1 MFGEKKEVFGLRKS
15 KVTKSLQG
23 AVLGTAFFI
32 GATAT
37 ASVASADEAVPAT
50 NLTDKQ
56 DANFN
61 NTSKTT
67 EGVKDTS
74 VQVNYEPSAEYKQA
88 LSDAKAAGVEIV
100 PNDQVVEK
108 EAKDTAEADAL
119 KKQLDKDYAAKT
131 EELKAA
137 KEKVEKGGTTSPDY
151 IAYEKAKGEYDKAW
165 ADYNKQ
171 KTAIEADRKR
181 ITAENERID
190 KENQEIN
197 KQNAAKLDEFNKKLK
212 EYVAQSGKNYSYLY
226 ALAIEDAIDDD
237 KDTANIWNVDI
248 QGGTPLKTEN
258 VDASLNSEYYKTL
271 DPAYWVGKEATT
283 YTKANLGKVEAY
295 AVRLKAGQSI
305 TVRYS
310 YKNGQNL
317 RVASDKVFE
326 NTNGIE
332 TPVKYVEYTYKLD
345 QALTSTG
352 EEIVYVTN
360 DANIPF
366 YRGVS
371 DYSQLNENGPKSGDL
386 PLDGVRKY
394 DTTIRALGSD
404 YRPLRLRYLIRQA
417 DGSQKPL
424 IDYLDVMDN
433 NLFVNAQKET
443 LVSRKSV
450 DPKNLTEEHGTKLDG
465 EFVNIKDVKDLDPDF
480 KNKVHWMEQWSGMLD
495 NKGTG
500 IRFRTFSHP
509 VDTIKQSQNR
519 TAPSTTQTVTNY
531 RPGNFEVYASDGTV
545 IPASEYKLEVY
556 PNASSAPTE
565 VKNLIKSGDLNEWG
579 GWKLTFNDANDFY
592 YKYVQNDKNLRVSWT
607 LNPTDGKGEVKT
619 VNQEFDLSKYKN
631 QIAPKEKQITID
643 VTSTGKGTVT
653 WSYKD
658 ADGRTTTAELNE
670 QQYAQKVA
678 EGKADAY
685 LNVTTTDENG
695 HTSTS
700 RKHYT
705 DYFDSIRN
713 PKVKKVTVT
722 QTVHPYWTEPFTFW
736 GAGMMKAT
744 STTTTSGVAVAGQT
758 DVASIG
764 AMRSDFKFT
773 NNAFPPV
780 YNLIPLGTP
789 KQIPDLPK
797 PPSME
802 EPKKPK
808 PVSARVELLP
818 TYVIK
823 LRSGITKKVKNTDGT
838 DLHNKTVAKGSDVL
852 WELKVDNLPAGRK
865 ETKKVVFED
874 VLPDGYELNLADTT
888 ARNPLYDV
896 TYDAKTRKLTFTAKA
911 STLATWNKKDASA
924 EKETSS
930 VYSLAVTPLVS
941 EVSTSDILSSKGSNV
956 LAGELSY
963 SPISTTENNGERAK
977 DWANDVIQEGINTNS
992 VDREKLLKDYPD
1004 WIVTTPALLAT
1015 YAYLRTE
1022 KDVNWSSLK
1031 EHFQAEKYYSSS
1043 VVVGADGK
1051 RYLVLLKDPVF
1062 EATTDKT
1069 ILGGAGYGNLLK
1081 DATVKLV
1088 PYDDYA
1094 ASYGTTGLTVENGKQ
1109 KTSSTSR
1116 TKPEIANGDNSFLTA
1131 KAELNGVNGEEY
1143 LDALL
1148 EKAAKGEAL
1157 PKVVILNGNTR
1168 FNYENRS
1175 FSPQFGYFYKSGTG
1189 ENKFHV
1195 NNGGIVSSNFNTSQE
1210 TSLRNLL
1217 NSIEQNSNQPKGYY
1231 SIDLPNASNPSGD
1244 ISKQVSPQYKTF
1256 ESLIDS
1262 KVKPLLDK
1270 GVKVIYYR
1278 NVFDKGTTGVNNGI
1292 YFVGKDDGKFTTVEG
1307 KRVRDYT
1314 LRDDFKEYMKSDKP
1328 VVTSY
1333 QSPVFVDFEVPENA
1347 SIENVRLQFT
1357 SKEDFAELKKVY
1369 ANLKEDSVLPI
1380 VEAKESALNGGYIAT
1395 NAQNGLPYVIK
1406 VTGEDGK
1413 VKGYKLQ
1420 IALPSDG
1427 KSANEHLVGKFN
1439 INYQLSGAK
1448 EGSVVKSK
1456 AWQKQPY
1463 YNEKNI
1469 DLSTRTDTYVSA
1481 TSTYAEAEVSS
1492 PIISGRVVN
1501 DNGNYRN
1508 NFVFKVNDG
1517 DPKQGGS
1524 TATSNIVETHT
1535 RDVHP
1540 VKQNLDAD
1548 GNDINNLARTHGST
1562 NYYTLTWDLDQYKD
1576 IVATENTI
1584 RKGFYYFD
1592 DFPEEAVIPQ
1602 SNLITYKLEDGTAV
1616 KGITANVYTSVENA
1630 PEEIKEVIT
1639 KANLKFKGAFQVFK
1653 ADDAKAFFDAYVKT
1667 GKNIKIVTPMKVRDD
1682 FNSTE
1687 MYKNNAFQV
1696 DFGNGY
1702 YTNEVQNY
1710 VVKPPKPRK
1719 SNYNAEGVNIN
1730 GKTMLPGSE
1739 NHYTLLWDLSSYK
1752 RITSTPD
1759 EIANGFYMVDD
1770 YPEDILDI
1778 VPNGVEITDLD
1789 NAPVK
1794 GITATV
1800 YNSLAEAPENVRK
1813 AFEKSTYKPNGRIQ
1827 VFSADNP
1834 EDFYNKYVKTGKSLN
1849 VVTVMRV
1856 KQELAGRKETYK
1868 NTAYQV
1874 GYGSAATTETV
1885 TNQTPPPPKPDKK
1898 VENNEGT
1905 DINGKPVISGST
1917 LVYKLGWD
1925 LTNFKDISAT
1935 TEEVDKGFYFIDD
1948 FPENELSPKD
1958 GWKIVDSKGNVV
1970 EDMVS
1975 KVYDSVSAAPEAVRT
1990 LLSSNKVN
1998 INGKFQ
2004 VFYPNSTIDFY
2015 NKYVLK
2021 GEKLT
2026 IVNPMTVTTTKETKF
2041 ENRAFQGEFGMVRE
2055 TNPVHNETP
2064 KPKPVKEVQNVDGVN
2079 INNSIVPINST
2090 NVYVLT
2096 WDLDQ
2101 YKGIEAN
2108 KEDVAKGFLYVD
2120 DFPEEAL
2127 TEQDDKVQFK
2137 LEDGTEVKGLKAK
2150 TYNSLAEVP
2159 ENLRKL
2165 MVDGA
2170 ITPTGK
2176 FQLYVPENNE
2186 EFYNTYVK
2194 TGKNIKIYSP
2204 MVVKN
2209 VKDKTEFVNKG
2220 FQIDFGSTYKTDEVK
2235 NSVRIP
2241 EPHKRNLNKDSVDI
2255 NKVPM
2260 HVGST
2265 NYYTMDWDLDQYK
2278 GIKADKGLI
2287 AKGFHYVDDYP
2298 EEAVT
2303 INAKDVRVKTLDGK
2317 DVTDFVEIKQY
2328 ASWNEVPETVKEA
2341 FKAKN
2346 YVPKGAVQVIS
2357 AKDAT
2362 KFYNEFVTTG
2372 RSLQIVDPMTVKPEM
2387 AGSNKSYYNT
2397 AYQVDFGTAY
2407 VTETVENPVPNVKPV
2422 KKDLNKDG
2430 VDINNQVTTKGT
2442 VHHYTLTWDLSSYKD
2457 SIVPVDEVAKGFY
2470 FVDDYPENTVEVLDK
2485 EIKLTD
2491 NEGKAVE
2498 GVTVTTYQKLS
2509 DAPKA
2514 VQEAVAKSKTTING
2528 TFQVFSADNPTD
2540 FYKRYVQT
2548 GKTITIVDAMRV
2560 KKEFAKEHSV
2570 YKNQGFQIEFG
2581 NLQATE
2587 IVKNE
2592 VPEVTPVKRNLNKE
2606 KVDING
2612 TPMAIGMDNYY
2623 TMTWKLDQY
2632 KGMTPSKDQIAKG
2645 FMYIDDYPEEA
2656 VSLLADQLKVTT
2668 PDGKEV
2674 KGLTVKVYQSV
2685 DELDKETRDDFAAWG
2700 LNPKGAF
2707 QVISAD
2713 NPEEFY
2719 ETYVKP
2725 GINLTIVDPMRVK
2738 DEMRNRE
2745 NTRYENTAYQWD
2757 MGVIA
2762 KTDTVY
2768 NDVPKVTPKKQNL
2781 NKARVDI
2788 NGKEMLAGS
2797 TNYYLHTWDL
2807 DQYKGLKADKET
2819 IAKGMFFVDD
2829 YPEDVVDIIDSE
2841 VRVFVE
2847 EKTAEGVKETPVSG
2861 IKVTKYASLEEA
2873 PEVVQN
2879 ALKEAGY
2886 KVNGAIQVFTPED
2899 PQAFYDNYVAKGI
2912 SLKILDPMTVKEK
2925 MANIGGRY
2933 ENSAFQIDFGKA
2945 QATEIVYNNIPK
2957 YSNKKEVK
2965 VGDKDVNNS
2974 VIELNQTFTYVL
2986 NGVQVPADRADKL
2999 WDYSFKDDYQE
3010 SHDLYE
3016 GVYNLIAS
3024 VDFELQ
3030 VRNEKGEV
3038 TDTIKVKKGDNLNK
3052 YAIHTFNKDK
3062 GIVTVEMT
3070 KEFYDMLDNSQPFGA
3085 DLVLTMKRI
3094 ASGEVENTFE
3104 NTVNGVVVKSNT
3116 VKTTT
3121 PEPKVPEKPKKPGLP
3136 NTGTKASTALVS
3148 VGLAGMLAAIGLASR
3163 KRRED

>member
-74 VQVNYEPSAEYKQA
+74 AQVNYEPSAEYKQA

-137 KEKVEKGGTTSPDY
+137 KEKVEKGGTSSPNY

-171 KTAIEADRKR
+171 KVAVEADRKR
-181 ITAENERID
+181 ITAENDRIE
-190 KENQEIN
+190 KENQDAE

-212 EYVAQSGKNYSYLY
+212 AYVAQAGENYSYLY
-226 ALAIEDAIDDD
+226 GSAIEDAIDDD

-258 VDASLNSEYYKTL
+258 VDGSLNREYYKTL

-371 DYSQLNENGPKSGDL
+371 DYSQLNDNGPKSADL

-394 DTTIRALGSD
+394 DTTIRALGAD

-424 IDYLDVMDN
+424 IDYSDVMNN

-443 LVSRKSV
+443 LVSRKNLA
-450 DPKNLTEEHGTKLDG
+450 PENLTEEHGTKLDG
-465 EFVNIKDVKDLDPDF
+465 QFVNIKDVKDLDPDF
-480 KNKVHWMEQWSGMLD
+480 KNKIDWVEQWSGMLD

-500 IRFRTFSHP
+500 IRSRTFSHP
-509 VDTIKQSQNR
+509 VDTIKKSQNK
-519 TAPSTTQTVTNY
+519 TTPATTETVTNY

-565 VKNLIKSGDLNEWG
+565 VKNIIKSGDLNEWG

-592 YKYVQNDKNLRVSWT
+592 YKYVQNDKNLRISWT
-607 LNPTDGKGEVKT
+607 LNPTDGKGEVRT

-695 HTSTS
+695 NTSTS

-744 STTTTSGVAVAGQT
+744 STSTTSGVVVAGQT

-764 AMRSDFKFT
+764 AMHSDFKYT
-773 NNAFPPV
+773 NNAVPPT
-780 YNLIPLGTP
+780 YDLLSPKPKKPL
-789 KQIPDLPK
+789 PDLPT
-797 PPSME
+797 PPSMV
-802 EPKKPK
+802 EPKKPE

-818 TYVIK
+818 TYVLK
-823 LRSGITKKVKNTDGT
+823 LHSEITKKVKNTDGT
-838 DLHNKTVAKGSDVL
+838 DLNDKTVAKGSDVL
-852 WELKVDNLPAGRK
+852 WELKTDNLPAGRK

-874 VLPDGYELNLADTT
+874 VLPDGYELNLNDTT

-896 TYDAKTRKLTFTAKA
+896 AYDAKSRKLTFTAKE
-911 STLATWNKKDASA
+911 STLATWNKLLPA
-924 EKETSS
+924 
-930 VYSLAVTPLVS
+930 
-941 EVSTSDILSSKGSNV
+941 
-956 LAGELSY
+956 
-963 SPISTTENNGERAK
+963 
-977 DWANDVIQEGINTNS
+977 AN
-992 VDREKLLKDYPD
+992 
-1004 WIVTTPALLAT
+1004 
-1015 YAYLRTE
+1015 
-1022 KDVNWSSLK
+1022 
-1031 EHFQAEKYYSSS
+1031 
-1043 VVVGADGK
+1043 
-1051 RYLVLLKDPVF
+1051 
-1062 EATTDKT
+1062 
-1069 ILGGAGYGNLLK
+1069 
-1081 DATVKLV
+1081 
-1088 PYDDYA
+1088 
-1094 ASYGTTGLTVENGKQ
+1094 
-1109 KTSSTSR
+1109 
-1116 TKPEIANGDNSFLTA
+1116 
-1131 KAELNGVNGEEY
+1131 
-1143 LDALL
+1143 
-1148 EKAAKGEAL
+1148 
-1157 PKVVILNGNTR
+1157 
-1168 FNYENRS
+1168 
-1175 FSPQFGYFYKSGTG
+1175 
-1189 ENKFHV
+1189 
-1195 NNGGIVSSNFNTSQE
+1195 
-1210 TSLRNLL
+1210 
-1217 NSIEQNSNQPKGYY
+1217 
-1231 SIDLPNASNPSGD
+1231 
-1244 ISKQVSPQYKTF
+1244 
-1256 ESLIDS
+1256 
-1262 KVKPLLDK
+1262 
-1270 GVKVIYYR
+1270 
-1278 NVFDKGTTGVNNGI
+1278 
-1292 YFVGKDDGKFTTVEG
+1292 
-1307 KRVRDYT
+1307 
-1314 LRDDFKEYMKSDKP
+1314 
-1328 VVTSY
+1328 
-1333 QSPVFVDFEVPENA
+1333 
-1347 SIENVRLQFT
+1347 
-1357 SKEDFAELKKVY
+1357 
-1369 ANLKEDSVLPI
+1369 
-1380 VEAKESALNGGYIAT
+1380 
-1395 NAQNGLPYVIK
+1395 
-1406 VTGEDGK
+1406 
-1413 VKGYKLQ
+1413 
-1420 IALPSDG
+1420 
-1427 KSANEHLVGKFN
+1427 
-1439 INYQLSGAK
+1439 
-1448 EGSVVKSK
+1448 
-1456 AWQKQPY
+1456 
-1463 YNEKNI
+1463 
-1469 DLSTRTDTYVSA
+1469 
-1481 TSTYAEAEVSS
+1481 TYAEAEVTS
-1492 PIISGRVVN
+1492 PVISGRVVN
-1501 DNGNYRN
+1501 DNGNYLN
-1508 NFVFKVNDG
+1508 NFVFEVNDG

-1524 TATSNIVETHT
+1524 KTTSKIVKTRT

-1540 VKQNLDAD
+1540 VKRNLDAN

-1639 KANLKFKGAFQVFK
+1639 NANLKFKGAFQVFK

-1752 RITSTPD
+1752 GLTSTPD

-1834 EDFYNKYVKTGKSLN
+1834 EEFYNKYVKTGKSLN

-1935 TEEVDKGFYFIDD
+1935 TEQVDKGFYFIDD

-1990 LLSSNKVN
+1990 LLTSNKVN

-2090 NVYVLT
+2090 NIYVLT

-2165 MVDGA
+2165 MVGGA

-2241 EPHKRNLNKDSVDI
+2241 EPHKRNLDKNSVDI

-2372 RSLQIVDPMTVKPEM
+2372 HSLQIVDPMTVKPEM

-2528 TFQVFSADNPTD
+2528 AFQVFSADNPTD

-2685 DELDKETRDDFAAWG
+2685 DELDKETREDFAAWG

-2873 PEVVQN
+2873 PEVVRN

-2974 VIELNQTFTYVL
+2974 VIELNQTFDYVL

-2999 WDYSFKDDYQE
+2999 WDYSFKDNYQE

-3016 GVYNLIAS
+3016 GVHNLIAS

-3052 YAIHTFNKDK
+3052 YSIHTFDKDK

-3121 PEPKVPEKPKKPGLP
+3121 PEPKPEPKVPEKPKKPGLP

>member
-74 VQVNYEPSAEYKQA
+74 AQVNYEPSAEYKQA

-137 KEKVEKGGTTSPDY
+137 KEKVEKGGTSSPDY

-171 KTAIEADRKR
+171 KAAVEADRKR
-181 ITAENERID
+181 ITAENERIE
-190 KENQEIN
+190 KENQDAE

-212 EYVAQSGKNYSYLY
+212 EYVAKAGANYSYLY
-226 ALAIEDAIDDD
+226 GSAIEDAIDDD

-258 VDASLNSEYYKTL
+258 VDGSLNREYYKTL

-326 NTNGIE
+326 NTNGVE

-371 DYSQLNENGPKSGDL
+371 DYSQLNDNGPKSADL

-394 DTTIRALGSD
+394 DTTIRALGAD

-424 IDYLDVMDN
+424 IDYLDVMNN

-443 LVSRKSV
+443 LVSRKNIA
-450 DPKNLTEEHGTKLDG
+450 PENLTEEHGTRLDG
-465 EFVNIKDVKDLDPDF
+465 QFVNIKDVKDLDPDF
-480 KNKVHWMEQWSGMLD
+480 KNKIDWVEQWSGMLD

-500 IRFRTFSHP
+500 IHSRTFSHP
-509 VDTIKQSQNR
+509 VDTIKKSQNK
-519 TAPSTTQTVTNY
+519 TTPTTTETVTNY

-565 VKNLIKSGDLNEWG
+565 VKNIIKSGDLNEWG

-607 LNPTDGKGEVKT
+607 LNPADGKGEVRT

-695 HTSTS
+695 NTSTS

-744 STTTTSGVAVAGQT
+744 STSTTSGIVVAGQT

-764 AMRSDFKFT
+764 AMHSDFKYT
-773 NNAFPPV
+773 NNAYPPT
-780 YNLIPLGTP
+780 YTPLQPKP
-789 KQIPDLPK
+789 KQPLPDLPT
-797 PPSME
+797 PPSMV
-802 EPKKPK
+802 EPKKPE

-818 TYVIK
+818 TYVLK
-823 LRSGITKKVKNTDGT
+823 LHSDITKKVKNTEGT
-838 DLHNKTVAKGSDVL
+838 DLNDKTVAKGSDVL
-852 WELKVDNLPAGRK
+852 WELKADNLPAGRK

-874 VLPDGYELNLADTT
+874 VLPDGYELNLNDTT

-896 TYDAKTRKLTFTAKA
+896 AYDAKSRKLTFTAKE
-911 STLATWNKKDASA
+911 STLATWNKLLPA
-924 EKETSS
+924 
-930 VYSLAVTPLVS
+930 
-941 EVSTSDILSSKGSNV
+941 
-956 LAGELSY
+956 
-963 SPISTTENNGERAK
+963 
-977 DWANDVIQEGINTNS
+977 AN
-992 VDREKLLKDYPD
+992 
-1004 WIVTTPALLAT
+1004 
-1015 YAYLRTE
+1015 
-1022 KDVNWSSLK
+1022 
-1031 EHFQAEKYYSSS
+1031 
-1043 VVVGADGK
+1043 
-1051 RYLVLLKDPVF
+1051 
-1062 EATTDKT
+1062 
-1069 ILGGAGYGNLLK
+1069 
-1081 DATVKLV
+1081 
-1088 PYDDYA
+1088 
-1094 ASYGTTGLTVENGKQ
+1094 
-1109 KTSSTSR
+1109 
-1116 TKPEIANGDNSFLTA
+1116 
-1131 KAELNGVNGEEY
+1131 
-1143 LDALL
+1143 
-1148 EKAAKGEAL
+1148 
-1157 PKVVILNGNTR
+1157 
-1168 FNYENRS
+1168 
-1175 FSPQFGYFYKSGTG
+1175 
-1189 ENKFHV
+1189 
-1195 NNGGIVSSNFNTSQE
+1195 
-1210 TSLRNLL
+1210 
-1217 NSIEQNSNQPKGYY
+1217 
-1231 SIDLPNASNPSGD
+1231 
-1244 ISKQVSPQYKTF
+1244 
-1256 ESLIDS
+1256 
-1262 KVKPLLDK
+1262 
-1270 GVKVIYYR
+1270 
-1278 NVFDKGTTGVNNGI
+1278 
-1292 YFVGKDDGKFTTVEG
+1292 
-1307 KRVRDYT
+1307 
-1314 LRDDFKEYMKSDKP
+1314 
-1328 VVTSY
+1328 
-1333 QSPVFVDFEVPENA
+1333 
-1347 SIENVRLQFT
+1347 
-1357 SKEDFAELKKVY
+1357 
-1369 ANLKEDSVLPI
+1369 
-1380 VEAKESALNGGYIAT
+1380 
-1395 NAQNGLPYVIK
+1395 
-1406 VTGEDGK
+1406 
-1413 VKGYKLQ
+1413 
-1420 IALPSDG
+1420 
-1427 KSANEHLVGKFN
+1427 
-1439 INYQLSGAK
+1439 
-1448 EGSVVKSK
+1448 
-1456 AWQKQPY
+1456 
-1463 YNEKNI
+1463 
-1469 DLSTRTDTYVSA
+1469 
-1481 TSTYAEAEVSS
+1481 TYAEAEVTS
-1492 PIISGRVVN
+1492 PVISGRVVN
-1501 DNGNYRN
+1501 DNGNYLN
-1508 NFVFKVNDG
+1508 NFVFEVNDG

-1524 TATSNIVETHT
+1524 KTTSKIVKTRT

-1540 VKQNLDAD
+1540 VKRNLDAN

-1639 KANLKFKGAFQVFK
+1639 NANLKFKGAFQVFK

-1752 RITSTPD
+1752 GLTSTPD

-1935 TEEVDKGFYFIDD
+1935 TEQVDKGFYFIDD

-1990 LLSSNKVN
+1990 LLTSNKVN

-2241 EPHKRNLNKDSVDI
+2241 EPHKRNLDKNSVDI

-2685 DELDKETRDDFAAWG
+2685 DELDKETREDFATWG

-2829 YPEDVVDIIDSE
+2829 YPEDVVDIVDSE

-2873 PEVVQN
+2873 PEVVRN

-3121 PEPKVPEKPKKPGLP
+3121 PEPKPEPKVPEKPKKPGLP

>member
-74 VQVNYEPSAEYKQA
+74 AQVNYEPSAEYKQA

-137 KEKVEKGGTTSPDY
+137 KEKVEKGGTSSPDY

-165 ADYNKQ
+165 ANYNKQ
-171 KTAIEADRKR
+171 KAAVEADRKR
-181 ITAENERID
+181 ITAENERIE
-190 KENQEIN
+190 KENQDAE

-212 EYVAQSGKNYSYLY
+212 EYVAKAGANYSYLY
-226 ALAIEDAIDDD
+226 GSAIEDAIDDD

-258 VDASLNSEYYKTL
+258 VDGSLNREYYKTL

-326 NTNGIE
+326 NTNGVE

-371 DYSQLNENGPKSGDL
+371 DYSQLNDNGPKSADL

-394 DTTIRALGSD
+394 DTTIRALGAD

-424 IDYLDVMDN
+424 IDYLDVMNN

-443 LVSRKSV
+443 LVSRKNIA
-450 DPKNLTEEHGTKLDG
+450 PENLTEEHGTRLDG
-465 EFVNIKDVKDLDPDF
+465 QFVNIKDVKDLDPDF
-480 KNKVHWMEQWSGMLD
+480 KNKIDWVEQWSGMLD

-500 IRFRTFSHP
+500 IHSRTFSHP
-509 VDTIKQSQNR
+509 VDTIKKSQNK
-519 TAPSTTQTVTNY
+519 TTPTTTETVTNY

-565 VKNLIKSGDLNEWG
+565 VKNIIKSGDLNEWG

-607 LNPTDGKGEVKT
+607 LNPADGKGEVRT

-695 HTSTS
+695 NTSTS

-744 STTTTSGVAVAGQT
+744 STSRTSGVVVAGQT

-764 AMRSDFKFT
+764 AMHSDFKYT
-773 NNAFPPV
+773 NNAYPPT
-780 YNLIPLGTP
+780 YTPLQPKP
-789 KQIPDLPK
+789 KQPLPDLPT
-797 PPSME
+797 PPSMV
-802 EPKKPK
+802 EPKKPE

-818 TYVIK
+818 TYVLK
-823 LRSGITKKVKNTDGT
+823 LHSDITKKVKNTEGT
-838 DLHNKTVAKGSDVL
+838 DLNDKTVAKGSDVL
-852 WELKVDNLPAGRK
+852 WELKADNLPAGRK

-874 VLPDGYELNLADTT
+874 VLPDGYELNLNDTT

-896 TYDAKTRKLTFTAKA
+896 AYDAKSRKLTFTAKE
-911 STLATWNKKDASA
+911 STLATWNKLLPA
-924 EKETSS
+924 
-930 VYSLAVTPLVS
+930 
-941 EVSTSDILSSKGSNV
+941 
-956 LAGELSY
+956 
-963 SPISTTENNGERAK
+963 
-977 DWANDVIQEGINTNS
+977 AN
-992 VDREKLLKDYPD
+992 
-1004 WIVTTPALLAT
+1004 
-1015 YAYLRTE
+1015 
-1022 KDVNWSSLK
+1022 
-1031 EHFQAEKYYSSS
+1031 
-1043 VVVGADGK
+1043 
-1051 RYLVLLKDPVF
+1051 
-1062 EATTDKT
+1062 
-1069 ILGGAGYGNLLK
+1069 
-1081 DATVKLV
+1081 
-1088 PYDDYA
+1088 
-1094 ASYGTTGLTVENGKQ
+1094 
-1109 KTSSTSR
+1109 
-1116 TKPEIANGDNSFLTA
+1116 
-1131 KAELNGVNGEEY
+1131 
-1143 LDALL
+1143 
-1148 EKAAKGEAL
+1148 
-1157 PKVVILNGNTR
+1157 
-1168 FNYENRS
+1168 
-1175 FSPQFGYFYKSGTG
+1175 
-1189 ENKFHV
+1189 
-1195 NNGGIVSSNFNTSQE
+1195 
-1210 TSLRNLL
+1210 
-1217 NSIEQNSNQPKGYY
+1217 
-1231 SIDLPNASNPSGD
+1231 
-1244 ISKQVSPQYKTF
+1244 
-1256 ESLIDS
+1256 
-1262 KVKPLLDK
+1262 
-1270 GVKVIYYR
+1270 
-1278 NVFDKGTTGVNNGI
+1278 
-1292 YFVGKDDGKFTTVEG
+1292 
-1307 KRVRDYT
+1307 
-1314 LRDDFKEYMKSDKP
+1314 
-1328 VVTSY
+1328 
-1333 QSPVFVDFEVPENA
+1333 
-1347 SIENVRLQFT
+1347 
-1357 SKEDFAELKKVY
+1357 
-1369 ANLKEDSVLPI
+1369 
-1380 VEAKESALNGGYIAT
+1380 
-1395 NAQNGLPYVIK
+1395 
-1406 VTGEDGK
+1406 
-1413 VKGYKLQ
+1413 
-1420 IALPSDG
+1420 
-1427 KSANEHLVGKFN
+1427 
-1439 INYQLSGAK
+1439 
-1448 EGSVVKSK
+1448 
-1456 AWQKQPY
+1456 
-1463 YNEKNI
+1463 
-1469 DLSTRTDTYVSA
+1469 
-1481 TSTYAEAEVSS
+1481 TYAEAEVTS
-1492 PIISGRVVN
+1492 PVISGRVVN
-1501 DNGNYRN
+1501 DNGNYLN
-1508 NFVFKVNDG
+1508 NFVFEVNDG

-1524 TATSNIVETHT
+1524 KTTSKIVKTRT

-1540 VKQNLDAD
+1540 VKRNLDAN

-1639 KANLKFKGAFQVFK
+1639 NANLKFKGAFQVFK

-1752 RITSTPD
+1752 GLTSTPE

-1834 EDFYNKYVKTGKSLN
+1834 EEFYNKYVKTGKSLN

-1935 TEEVDKGFYFIDD
+1935 TEQVDKGFYFIDD

-1990 LLSSNKVN
+1990 LLTSNKVN

-2241 EPHKRNLNKDSVDI
+2241 EPHKRNLDKNSVDI

-2485 EIKLTD
+2485 DIKLTD

-2685 DELDKETRDDFAAWG
+2685 DELDKETREDFAAWG

-2829 YPEDVVDIIDSE
+2829 YPEDVVDIVDSE

-3121 PEPKVPEKPKKPGLP
+3121 PEPKPEPKVPEKPKKPGLP

>member
-74 VQVNYEPSAEYKQA
+74 AQVNYEPSAEYKQA

-137 KEKVEKGGTTSPDY
+137 KEKVEKGGTSSPDY

-171 KTAIEADRKR
+171 KAAVEADRKR
-181 ITAENERID
+181 ITAENERIE
-190 KENQEIN
+190 KENQDAE

-212 EYVAQSGKNYSYLY
+212 EYVAKAGANYSYLY
-226 ALAIEDAIDDD
+226 GSAIEDAIDDD

-258 VDASLNSEYYKTL
+258 VDGSLNREYYKTL

-326 NTNGIE
+326 NTNGVE

-371 DYSQLNENGPKSGDL
+371 DYSQLNDNGPKSADL

-394 DTTIRALGSD
+394 DTTIRALGAD

-424 IDYLDVMDN
+424 IDYLDVMNN

-443 LVSRKSV
+443 LVSRKNIA
-450 DPKNLTEEHGTKLDG
+450 PENLTEEHGTRLDG
-465 EFVNIKDVKDLDPDF
+465 QFVNIKDVKDLDPDF
-480 KNKVHWMEQWSGMLD
+480 KNKIDWVEQWSGMLD

-500 IRFRTFSHP
+500 IHSRTFSHP
-509 VDTIKQSQNR
+509 VDTIKKSQNK
-519 TAPSTTQTVTNY
+519 TTPTTTETVTNY

-565 VKNLIKSGDLNEWG
+565 VKNIIKSGDLNEWG

-607 LNPTDGKGEVKT
+607 LNPADGKGEVRT

-695 HTSTS
+695 NTSTS

-744 STTTTSGVAVAGQT
+744 STSTTSGIVVAGQT

-764 AMRSDFKFT
+764 AMHSDFKYT
-773 NNAFPPV
+773 NNAYPPT
-780 YNLIPLGTP
+780 YTPLQPKP
-789 KQIPDLPK
+789 KQPLPDLPT
-797 PPSME
+797 PPSMV
-802 EPKKPK
+802 EPKKPE

-818 TYVIK
+818 TYVLK
-823 LRSGITKKVKNTDGT
+823 LHSDITKKVKNTEGT
-838 DLHNKTVAKGSDVL
+838 DLNDKTVAKGSDVL
-852 WELKVDNLPAGRK
+852 WELKADNLPAGRK

-874 VLPDGYELNLADTT
+874 VLPDGYELNLNDTT

-896 TYDAKTRKLTFTAKA
+896 AYDAKSRKLTFTAKE
-911 STLATWNKKDASA
+911 STLATWNKLLPA
-924 EKETSS
+924 
-930 VYSLAVTPLVS
+930 
-941 EVSTSDILSSKGSNV
+941 
-956 LAGELSY
+956 
-963 SPISTTENNGERAK
+963 
-977 DWANDVIQEGINTNS
+977 AN
-992 VDREKLLKDYPD
+992 
-1004 WIVTTPALLAT
+1004 
-1015 YAYLRTE
+1015 
-1022 KDVNWSSLK
+1022 
-1031 EHFQAEKYYSSS
+1031 
-1043 VVVGADGK
+1043 
-1051 RYLVLLKDPVF
+1051 
-1062 EATTDKT
+1062 
-1069 ILGGAGYGNLLK
+1069 
-1081 DATVKLV
+1081 
-1088 PYDDYA
+1088 
-1094 ASYGTTGLTVENGKQ
+1094 
-1109 KTSSTSR
+1109 
-1116 TKPEIANGDNSFLTA
+1116 
-1131 KAELNGVNGEEY
+1131 
-1143 LDALL
+1143 
-1148 EKAAKGEAL
+1148 
-1157 PKVVILNGNTR
+1157 
-1168 FNYENRS
+1168 
-1175 FSPQFGYFYKSGTG
+1175 
-1189 ENKFHV
+1189 
-1195 NNGGIVSSNFNTSQE
+1195 
-1210 TSLRNLL
+1210 
-1217 NSIEQNSNQPKGYY
+1217 
-1231 SIDLPNASNPSGD
+1231 
-1244 ISKQVSPQYKTF
+1244 
-1256 ESLIDS
+1256 
-1262 KVKPLLDK
+1262 
-1270 GVKVIYYR
+1270 
-1278 NVFDKGTTGVNNGI
+1278 
-1292 YFVGKDDGKFTTVEG
+1292 
-1307 KRVRDYT
+1307 
-1314 LRDDFKEYMKSDKP
+1314 
-1328 VVTSY
+1328 
-1333 QSPVFVDFEVPENA
+1333 
-1347 SIENVRLQFT
+1347 
-1357 SKEDFAELKKVY
+1357 
-1369 ANLKEDSVLPI
+1369 
-1380 VEAKESALNGGYIAT
+1380 
-1395 NAQNGLPYVIK
+1395 
-1406 VTGEDGK
+1406 
-1413 VKGYKLQ
+1413 
-1420 IALPSDG
+1420 
-1427 KSANEHLVGKFN
+1427 
-1439 INYQLSGAK
+1439 
-1448 EGSVVKSK
+1448 
-1456 AWQKQPY
+1456 
-1463 YNEKNI
+1463 
-1469 DLSTRTDTYVSA
+1469 
-1481 TSTYAEAEVSS
+1481 TYAEAEVTS
-1492 PIISGRVVN
+1492 PVISGRVVN
-1501 DNGNYRN
+1501 DNGNYLN
-1508 NFVFKVNDG
+1508 NFVFEVNDG

-1524 TATSNIVETHT
+1524 KTTSKIVKTRT

-1540 VKQNLDAD
+1540 VKRNLDAN

-1639 KANLKFKGAFQVFK
+1639 NANLKFKGAFQVFK

-1730 GKTMLPGSE
+1730 GKTMLAGSE

-1752 RITSTPD
+1752 GIASTPD

-1778 VPNGVEITDLD
+1778 VPNGVKITDLD

-1834 EDFYNKYVKTGKSLN
+1834 EEFYNKYVKTGKSLN

-1935 TEEVDKGFYFIDD
+1935 TEQVDKGFYFIDD

-1990 LLSSNKVN
+1990 LLTSNKVN

-2241 EPHKRNLNKDSVDI
+2241 EPHKRNLDKNSVDI

-2265 NYYTMDWDLDQYK
+2265 NYYTMTWDLDQYK

-2685 DELDKETRDDFAAWG
+2685 DELDKETREDFAAWG

-2873 PEVVQN
+2873 PEVVRN

-2974 VIELNQTFTYVL
+2974 VIELNQTFDYVL

-2999 WDYSFKDDYQE
+2999 WDYSFKDNYQE

-3016 GVYNLIAS
+3016 GVHNLIAS

-3052 YAIHTFNKDK
+3052 YSIHTFDKDK

-3121 PEPKVPEKPKKPGLP
+3121 PEPKPEPKVPEKPKKPGLP

>member
-74 VQVNYEPSAEYKQA
+74 AQVNYEPSAEYKQA

-137 KEKVEKGGTTSPDY
+137 KEKVEKGGTSSPNY

-171 KTAIEADRKR
+171 KVAVEADRKR
-181 ITAENERID
+181 ITAENDRIE
-190 KENQEIN
+190 KENQDAE
-197 KQNAAKLDEFNKKLK
+197 KQNAAKLDEFNKKFK
-212 EYVAQSGKNYSYLY
+212 AYVAQAGENYSYLY
-226 ALAIEDAIDDD
+226 GSAIEDAIDDD

-258 VDASLNSEYYKTL
+258 VDGSLNREYYKTL

-371 DYSQLNENGPKSGDL
+371 DYSQLNDNGPKSADL

-394 DTTIRALGSD
+394 DTTIRALGAD

-424 IDYLDVMDN
+424 IDYSDVMNN

-443 LVSRKSV
+443 LVSRKNIA
-450 DPKNLTEEHGTKLDG
+450 PENLTEEHGTKLDG
-465 EFVNIKDVKDLDPDF
+465 QFVNIKDVKDLDPDF
-480 KNKVHWMEQWSGMLD
+480 KNKIDWVEQWSGMLD

-500 IRFRTFSHP
+500 IRSRTFSHP
-509 VDTIKQSQNR
+509 VDTIKKSQNK
-519 TAPSTTQTVTNY
+519 TTPATTETVTNY

-565 VKNLIKSGDLNEWG
+565 VKNIIKSGDLNEWG

-592 YKYVQNDKNLRVSWT
+592 YKYVQNDKNLRISWT
-607 LNPTDGKGEVKT
+607 LNPTDGKGEVRT

-695 HTSTS
+695 NTSTS

-744 STTTTSGVAVAGQT
+744 STSTTSGVVVAGQT

-764 AMRSDFKFT
+764 AMHSDFKYT
-773 NNAFPPV
+773 NNAVPPT
-780 YNLIPLGTP
+780 YDPLSP
-789 KQIPDLPK
+789 KPKKPLPDLPT
-797 PPSME
+797 PPSMV
-802 EPKKPK
+802 EPKKPE

-818 TYVIK
+818 TYVLK
-823 LRSGITKKVKNTDGT
+823 LHSEITKKVKNTDGT
-838 DLHNKTVAKGSDVL
+838 DLNDKTVAKGSDVL
-852 WELKVDNLPAGRK
+852 WELKTDNLPAGRK

-874 VLPDGYELNLADTT
+874 VLPDGYELNLNDTT

-896 TYDAKTRKLTFTAKA
+896 AYDAKSRKLTFTAKE
-911 STLATWNKKDASA
+911 STLATWNKLLPA
-924 EKETSS
+924 
-930 VYSLAVTPLVS
+930 
-941 EVSTSDILSSKGSNV
+941 
-956 LAGELSY
+956 
-963 SPISTTENNGERAK
+963 
-977 DWANDVIQEGINTNS
+977 AN
-992 VDREKLLKDYPD
+992 
-1004 WIVTTPALLAT
+1004 
-1015 YAYLRTE
+1015 
-1022 KDVNWSSLK
+1022 
-1031 EHFQAEKYYSSS
+1031 
-1043 VVVGADGK
+1043 
-1051 RYLVLLKDPVF
+1051 
-1062 EATTDKT
+1062 
-1069 ILGGAGYGNLLK
+1069 
-1081 DATVKLV
+1081 
-1088 PYDDYA
+1088 
-1094 ASYGTTGLTVENGKQ
+1094 
-1109 KTSSTSR
+1109 
-1116 TKPEIANGDNSFLTA
+1116 
-1131 KAELNGVNGEEY
+1131 
-1143 LDALL
+1143 
-1148 EKAAKGEAL
+1148 
-1157 PKVVILNGNTR
+1157 
-1168 FNYENRS
+1168 
-1175 FSPQFGYFYKSGTG
+1175 
-1189 ENKFHV
+1189 
-1195 NNGGIVSSNFNTSQE
+1195 
-1210 TSLRNLL
+1210 
-1217 NSIEQNSNQPKGYY
+1217 
-1231 SIDLPNASNPSGD
+1231 
-1244 ISKQVSPQYKTF
+1244 
-1256 ESLIDS
+1256 
-1262 KVKPLLDK
+1262 
-1270 GVKVIYYR
+1270 
-1278 NVFDKGTTGVNNGI
+1278 
-1292 YFVGKDDGKFTTVEG
+1292 
-1307 KRVRDYT
+1307 
-1314 LRDDFKEYMKSDKP
+1314 
-1328 VVTSY
+1328 
-1333 QSPVFVDFEVPENA
+1333 
-1347 SIENVRLQFT
+1347 
-1357 SKEDFAELKKVY
+1357 
-1369 ANLKEDSVLPI
+1369 
-1380 VEAKESALNGGYIAT
+1380 
-1395 NAQNGLPYVIK
+1395 
-1406 VTGEDGK
+1406 
-1413 VKGYKLQ
+1413 
-1420 IALPSDG
+1420 
-1427 KSANEHLVGKFN
+1427 
-1439 INYQLSGAK
+1439 
-1448 EGSVVKSK
+1448 
-1456 AWQKQPY
+1456 
-1463 YNEKNI
+1463 
-1469 DLSTRTDTYVSA
+1469 
-1481 TSTYAEAEVSS
+1481 TYAEAEVTS
-1492 PIISGRVVN
+1492 PVISGRVVN
-1501 DNGNYRN
+1501 DNGNYLN
-1508 NFVFKVNDG
+1508 NFVFEVNDG

-1524 TATSNIVETHT
+1524 KTTSKIVKTRT

-1540 VKQNLDAD
+1540 VKRNLDAN

-1639 KANLKFKGAFQVFK
+1639 NANLKFKGAFQVFK

-1752 RITSTPD
+1752 GLTSTPD

-1834 EDFYNKYVKTGKSLN
+1834 EEFYNKYVKTGKSLN

-1935 TEEVDKGFYFIDD
+1935 TEQVDKGFYFIDD

-1990 LLSSNKVN
+1990 LLTSNKVN

-2165 MVDGA
+2165 MVGGA

-2241 EPHKRNLNKDSVDI
+2241 EPHKRNLDKNSVDI

-2528 TFQVFSADNPTD
+2528 AFQVFSADNPTD

-2685 DELDKETRDDFAAWG
+2685 DELDKETREDFAAWG

-2873 PEVVQN
+2873 PEVVRN

-2974 VIELNQTFTYVL
+2974 VIELNQTFDYVL

-2999 WDYSFKDDYQE
+2999 WDYSFKDNYQE

-3016 GVYNLIAS
+3016 GVHNLIAS

-3052 YAIHTFNKDK
+3052 YSIHTFDKDK

-3094 ASGEVENTFE
+3094 TSGEVENTFE

-3121 PEPKVPEKPKKPGLP
+3121 PEPKPEPKVPEKPKKPGLP

>member
-74 VQVNYEPSAEYKQA
+74 AQVNYEPSAEYKQA
-88 LSDAKAAGVEIV
+88 LSDAKTAGVEIV

-137 KEKVEKGGTTSPDY
+137 KEKVEKGGTSSPDY

-171 KTAIEADRKR
+171 KAAIEADRKR
-181 ITAENERID
+181 ITEANERIK
-190 KENQEIN
+190 KENQDIE
-197 KQNAAKLDEFNKKLK
+197 KENAAKVDEFNKKLK
-212 EYVAQSGKNYSYLY
+212 EYVAKAGANYSYLY
-226 ALAIEDAIDDD
+226 GSAIEDAIDDD

-258 VDASLNSEYYKTL
+258 VDGSLNREYYKTL

-326 NTNGIE
+326 NTNGVE

-371 DYSQLNENGPKSGDL
+371 DYSQLNDNGPKSADL

-394 DTTIRALGSD
+394 DTTIRALGAD

-424 IDYLDVMDN
+424 IDYLDVMNN

-443 LVSRKSV
+443 LVSRKNIA
-450 DPKNLTEEHGTKLDG
+450 PENLTEEHGTKLDG
-465 EFVNIKDVKDLDPDF
+465 QFVNIKDVKDLDPDF
-480 KNKVHWMEQWSGMLD
+480 KNKIDWVEQWSGMLD

-500 IRFRTFSHP
+500 IRSRTFSHP
-509 VDTIKQSQNR
+509 VDTIKKSQNK
-519 TAPSTTQTVTNY
+519 TTPTTTETVTNY

-565 VKNLIKSGDLNEWG
+565 VKNIIKSGDLNEWG

-607 LNPTDGKGEVKT
+607 LNPTDGKGEVRT

-695 HTSTS
+695 NTSTS

-744 STTTTSGVAVAGQT
+744 STSRTSSVVVAGQT

-764 AMRSDFKFT
+764 AMHSDFKYT
-773 NNAFPPV
+773 NNAFPPSYV
-780 YNLIPLGTP
+780 PAPLKSPLTP
-789 KQIPDLPK
+789 PDLPT
-797 PPSME
+797 PPSMV
-802 EPKKPK
+802 EPKKPE

-818 TYVIK
+818 TYVLK
-823 LRSGITKKVKNTDGT
+823 LHSEITKKVKNTDGT
-838 DLHNKTVAKGSDVL
+838 DLNDKTVAKGSDVL
-852 WELKVDNLPAGRK
+852 WELKADNLPAGRK

-874 VLPDGYELNLADTT
+874 VLPDGYELNLSDTT

-896 TYDAKTRKLTFTAKA
+896 TYDAKSRKLTFTAKE
-911 STLATWNKKDASA
+911 STLATWNK
-924 EKETSS
+924 
-930 VYSLAVTPLVS
+930 
-941 EVSTSDILSSKGSNV
+941 
-956 LAGELSY
+956 
-963 SPISTTENNGERAK
+963 
-977 DWANDVIQEGINTNS
+977 
-992 VDREKLLKDYPD
+992 LL
-1004 WIVTTPALLAT
+1004 PAA
-1015 YAYLRTE
+1015 
-1022 KDVNWSSLK
+1022 
-1031 EHFQAEKYYSSS
+1031 
-1043 VVVGADGK
+1043 
-1051 RYLVLLKDPVF
+1051 
-1062 EATTDKT
+1062 
-1069 ILGGAGYGNLLK
+1069 
-1081 DATVKLV
+1081 
-1088 PYDDYA
+1088 
-1094 ASYGTTGLTVENGKQ
+1094 
-1109 KTSSTSR
+1109 
-1116 TKPEIANGDNSFLTA
+1116 
-1131 KAELNGVNGEEY
+1131 
-1143 LDALL
+1143 
-1148 EKAAKGEAL
+1148 
-1157 PKVVILNGNTR
+1157 
-1168 FNYENRS
+1168 
-1175 FSPQFGYFYKSGTG
+1175 
-1189 ENKFHV
+1189 
-1195 NNGGIVSSNFNTSQE
+1195 
-1210 TSLRNLL
+1210 
-1217 NSIEQNSNQPKGYY
+1217 
-1231 SIDLPNASNPSGD
+1231 
-1244 ISKQVSPQYKTF
+1244 
-1256 ESLIDS
+1256 
-1262 KVKPLLDK
+1262 
-1270 GVKVIYYR
+1270 
-1278 NVFDKGTTGVNNGI
+1278 
-1292 YFVGKDDGKFTTVEG
+1292 
-1307 KRVRDYT
+1307 
-1314 LRDDFKEYMKSDKP
+1314 
-1328 VVTSY
+1328 
-1333 QSPVFVDFEVPENA
+1333 
-1347 SIENVRLQFT
+1347 
-1357 SKEDFAELKKVY
+1357 
-1369 ANLKEDSVLPI
+1369 
-1380 VEAKESALNGGYIAT
+1380 
-1395 NAQNGLPYVIK
+1395 
-1406 VTGEDGK
+1406 
-1413 VKGYKLQ
+1413 
-1420 IALPSDG
+1420 
-1427 KSANEHLVGKFN
+1427 
-1439 INYQLSGAK
+1439 
-1448 EGSVVKSK
+1448 
-1456 AWQKQPY
+1456 
-1463 YNEKNI
+1463 
-1469 DLSTRTDTYVSA
+1469 
-1481 TSTYAEAEVSS
+1481 STYAEAEVTS
-1492 PIISGRVVN
+1492 PVISGRVVN
-1501 DNGNYRN
+1501 DNGNYLN
-1508 NFVFKVNDG
+1508 NFVFEVNDG

-1524 TATSNIVETHT
+1524 KTTSKIVKTRT

-1540 VKQNLDAD
+1540 VKRNLDAN

-1639 KANLKFKGAFQVFK
+1639 NANLKFKGAFQVFK

-1752 RITSTPD
+1752 GLTSTPD

-1778 VPNGVEITDLD
+1778 VPNGVKITDLD

-1800 YNSLAEAPENVRK
+1800 FNSLAEAPENVRK

-1856 KQELAGRKETYK
+1856 KQELAGRKETYN

-1905 DINGKPVISGST
+1905 DINGKPVILGST

-1935 TEEVDKGFYFIDD
+1935 TEQVDKGFYFIDD

-1990 LLSSNKVN
+1990 LLTSNKVN

-2241 EPHKRNLNKDSVDI
+2241 EPHKRNLDKDSVDI

-2328 ASWNEVPETVKEA
+2328 ASWNEVPEIVKEA

-2685 DELDKETRDDFAAWG
+2685 DELDKETREDFAAWG

-2719 ETYVKP
+2719 ATYVKP

-2861 IKVTKYASLEEA
+2861 IKVTKYASLEKA

-2925 MANIGGRY
+2925 MGNIGGRY

-2974 VIELNQTFTYVL
+2974 VIELNQTFDYVL

-2999 WDYSFKDDYQE
+2999 WDYSFKDNYQE

-3016 GVYNLIAS
+3016 GVHNLIAS

-3052 YAIHTFNKDK
+3052 YSIHTFDKDK

-3121 PEPKVPEKPKKPGLP
+3121 PEPKPEPKVPEKPKKPGLP

>member
-74 VQVNYEPSAEYKQA
+74 AQVNYEPSAEYKQA

-137 KEKVEKGGTTSPDY
+137 KEKVEKGGTSSPNY

-171 KTAIEADRKR
+171 KVAVEADRKR
-181 ITAENERID
+181 ITAENDRIE
-190 KENQEIN
+190 KENQDAE

-212 EYVAQSGKNYSYLY
+212 AYVAQAGENYSYLY
-226 ALAIEDAIDDD
+226 GSAIEDAIDDD

-258 VDASLNSEYYKTL
+258 VDGSLNREYYKTL

-371 DYSQLNENGPKSGDL
+371 DYSQLNDNGPKSADL

-394 DTTIRALGSD
+394 DTTIRALGAD

-424 IDYLDVMDN
+424 IDYSDVMNN

-443 LVSRKSV
+443 LVSRKNLA
-450 DPKNLTEEHGTKLDG
+450 PENLTEEHGTKLDG
-465 EFVNIKDVKDLDPDF
+465 QFVNIKDVKDLDPDF
-480 KNKVHWMEQWSGMLD
+480 KNKIDWVEQWSGMLD

-500 IRFRTFSHP
+500 IRSRTFSHP
-509 VDTIKQSQNR
+509 VDTIKKSQNK
-519 TAPSTTQTVTNY
+519 TTPATTETVTNY

-565 VKNLIKSGDLNEWG
+565 VKNIIKSGDLNEWG

-592 YKYVQNDKNLRVSWT
+592 YKYVQNDKNLRISWT
-607 LNPTDGKGEVKT
+607 LNPTDGKGEVRT

-695 HTSTS
+695 NTSTS

-744 STTTTSGVAVAGQT
+744 STSTTSGVVVAGQT

-764 AMRSDFKFT
+764 AMHSDFKYT
-773 NNAFPPV
+773 NNAVPPT
-780 YNLIPLGTP
+780 YDPLSP
-789 KQIPDLPK
+789 KPKKPLPDLPT
-797 PPSME
+797 PPSMV
-802 EPKKPK
+802 EPKKPE

-818 TYVIK
+818 TYVLK
-823 LRSGITKKVKNTDGT
+823 LHSEITKKVKNTDGT
-838 DLHNKTVAKGSDVL
+838 DLNDKTVAKGSDVL
-852 WELKVDNLPAGRK
+852 WELKTDNLPAGRK

-874 VLPDGYELNLADTT
+874 VLPDGYELNLNDTT

-896 TYDAKTRKLTFTAKA
+896 AYDAKSRKLTFTAKE
-911 STLATWNKKDASA
+911 STLATWNKLLPA
-924 EKETSS
+924 
-930 VYSLAVTPLVS
+930 
-941 EVSTSDILSSKGSNV
+941 
-956 LAGELSY
+956 
-963 SPISTTENNGERAK
+963 
-977 DWANDVIQEGINTNS
+977 AN
-992 VDREKLLKDYPD
+992 
-1004 WIVTTPALLAT
+1004 
-1015 YAYLRTE
+1015 
-1022 KDVNWSSLK
+1022 
-1031 EHFQAEKYYSSS
+1031 
-1043 VVVGADGK
+1043 
-1051 RYLVLLKDPVF
+1051 
-1062 EATTDKT
+1062 
-1069 ILGGAGYGNLLK
+1069 
-1081 DATVKLV
+1081 
-1088 PYDDYA
+1088 
-1094 ASYGTTGLTVENGKQ
+1094 
-1109 KTSSTSR
+1109 
-1116 TKPEIANGDNSFLTA
+1116 
-1131 KAELNGVNGEEY
+1131 
-1143 LDALL
+1143 
-1148 EKAAKGEAL
+1148 
-1157 PKVVILNGNTR
+1157 
-1168 FNYENRS
+1168 
-1175 FSPQFGYFYKSGTG
+1175 
-1189 ENKFHV
+1189 
-1195 NNGGIVSSNFNTSQE
+1195 
-1210 TSLRNLL
+1210 
-1217 NSIEQNSNQPKGYY
+1217 
-1231 SIDLPNASNPSGD
+1231 
-1244 ISKQVSPQYKTF
+1244 
-1256 ESLIDS
+1256 
-1262 KVKPLLDK
+1262 
-1270 GVKVIYYR
+1270 
-1278 NVFDKGTTGVNNGI
+1278 
-1292 YFVGKDDGKFTTVEG
+1292 
-1307 KRVRDYT
+1307 
-1314 LRDDFKEYMKSDKP
+1314 
-1328 VVTSY
+1328 
-1333 QSPVFVDFEVPENA
+1333 
-1347 SIENVRLQFT
+1347 
-1357 SKEDFAELKKVY
+1357 
-1369 ANLKEDSVLPI
+1369 
-1380 VEAKESALNGGYIAT
+1380 
-1395 NAQNGLPYVIK
+1395 
-1406 VTGEDGK
+1406 
-1413 VKGYKLQ
+1413 
-1420 IALPSDG
+1420 
-1427 KSANEHLVGKFN
+1427 
-1439 INYQLSGAK
+1439 
-1448 EGSVVKSK
+1448 
-1456 AWQKQPY
+1456 
-1463 YNEKNI
+1463 
-1469 DLSTRTDTYVSA
+1469 
-1481 TSTYAEAEVSS
+1481 TYAEAEVTS
-1492 PIISGRVVN
+1492 PVISGRVVN
-1501 DNGNYRN
+1501 DNGNYLN
-1508 NFVFKVNDG
+1508 NFVFEVNDG

-1524 TATSNIVETHT
+1524 KTTSKIVKTRT

-1540 VKQNLDAD
+1540 VKRNLDAN

-1639 KANLKFKGAFQVFK
+1639 NANLKFKGAFQVFK

-1752 RITSTPD
+1752 GLTSTPD

-1800 YNSLAEAPENVRK
+1800 YNSLAETPENVRK

-1834 EDFYNKYVKTGKSLN
+1834 EEFYNKYVKTGKSLN

-1935 TEEVDKGFYFIDD
+1935 TEQVDKGFYFIDD

-1970 EDMVS
+1970 ENMVS

-1990 LLSSNKVN
+1990 LLTSNKAN

-2090 NVYVLT
+2090 NVYALT

-2241 EPHKRNLNKDSVDI
+2241 EPHKRNLDKNSVDI

-2514 VQEAVAKSKTTING
+2514 VQEAVAKSKTIING

-2685 DELDKETRDDFAAWG
+2685 DELDKETREDFAAWG

-2829 YPEDVVDIIDSE
+2829 YPEDVVDIVDSE

-2974 VIELNQTFTYVL
+2974 VIELNQTFDYVL

-2999 WDYSFKDDYQE
+2999 WDYSFKDNYQE

-3016 GVYNLIAS
+3016 GVHNLIAS

-3052 YAIHTFNKDK
+3052 YSIHTFDKDK

-3121 PEPKVPEKPKKPGLP
+3121 PEPKPEPKVPEKPKKPGLP

>member
-74 VQVNYEPSAEYKQA
+74 VQVNYEPNAEYKQA

-450 DPKNLTEEHGTKLDG
+450 DPKNLTEEHGTKLDN

-695 HTSTS
+695 STSTS

-773 NNAFPPV
+773 NDAFPPV
-780 YNLIPLGTP
+780 YNQIPLGTP

-797 PPSME
+797 PPE
-802 EPKKPK
+802 NPEPKKPET
-808 PVSARVELLP
+808 VSARVELLP

-874 VLPDGYELNLADTT
+874 VLPDGYELNLSDTT

-911 STLATWNKKDASA
+911 STLATWNKKDAGA
-924 EKETSS
+924 EKEATG

-941 EVSTSDILSSKGSNV
+941 EVTRDHALFSADKDALANSFNVGDRYIENGVLLPLAGSN
-956 LAGELSY
+956 LINRSKAFQSY
-963 SPISTTENNGERAK
+963 NYDIDKLRK
-977 DWANDVIQEGINTNS
+977 DN
-992 VDREKLLKDYPD
+992 PD
-1004 WIVTTPALLAT
+1004 
-1015 YAYLRTE
+1015 
-1022 KDVNWSSLK
+1022 
-1031 EHFQAEKYYSSS
+1031 
-1043 VVVGADGK
+1043 
-1051 RYLVLLKDPVF
+1051 LVLLPSFYINTQSKLYGLHNNPPELLNSTLKEIAEEFKNGAVDMVIGDDGTVYAVGYKNISLVKD
-1062 EATTDKT
+1062 
-1069 ILGGAGYGNLLK
+1069 GLK
-1081 DATVKLV
+1081 DADVKLI
-1088 PYDDYA
+1088 PL
-1094 ASYGTTGLTVENGKQ
+1094 ASYLKDKLLLGKVDQNKNIVDISSNTSDDVKKAQLPMKVDIQGKPGQNYVETLASKIKSGEIKGVKAVVLSDTDFLMYGDVLTNYLVTTKDNG
-1109 KTSSTSR
+1109 
-1116 TKPEIANGDNSFLTA
+1116 A
-1131 KAELNGVNGEEY
+1131 GEEY
-1143 LDALL
+1143 RNVSY
-1148 EKAAKGEAL
+1148 GFL
-1157 PKVVILNGNTR
+1157 PKGYDLNASTKLRSLLDTLTGN
-1168 FNYENRS
+1168 
-1175 FSPQFGYFYKSGTG
+1175 K
-1189 ENKFHV
+1189 ENKGVRGFTEAFWF
-1195 NNGGIVSSNFNTSQE
+1195 GREASFTDIVSSSNVTKD
-1210 TSLRNLL
+1210 NLYRTITRL
-1217 NSIEQNSNQPKGYY
+1217 
-1231 SIDLPNASNPSGD
+1231 ASGD
-1244 ISKQVSPQYKTF
+1244 NPEDIDAVIKPLTDLGIKVIWLDGSKNATNGVKGNHYVVRQS
-1256 ESLIDS
+1256 DS
-1262 KVKPLLDK
+1262 GKDFTTMTGYTQFMATGKETTLKFQSAVKVKFNLPEGSDISDVTISGLKDADLK
-1270 GVKVIYYR
+1270 ELQQTYPKL
-1278 NVFDKGTTGVNNGI
+1278 NNG
-1292 YFVGKDDGKFTTVEG
+1292 
-1307 KRVRDYT
+1307 
-1314 LRDDFKEYMKSDKP
+1314 
-1328 VVTSY
+1328 
-1333 QSPVFVDFEVPENA
+1333 
-1347 SIENVRLQFT
+1347 
-1357 SKEDFAELKKVY
+1357 
-1369 ANLKEDSVLPI
+1369 SVLPI
-1380 VEAKESALNGGYIAT
+1380 MEVAYSDLNNDENVTNVLSTSPKYKEFKEK
-1395 NAQNGLPYVIK
+1395 GLPVVLK
-1406 VTGEDGK
+1406 VTENGK
-1413 VKGYKLQ
+1413 LKDVRLF
-1420 IALPSDG
+1420 ISLPWEG
-1427 KSANEHLVGKFN
+1427 KEKSANTIGKFN
-1439 INYQLSGAK
+1439 IDYKVTGAK
-1448 EGSVVKSK
+1448 EGSQITAK
-1456 AWQKQPY
+1456 AFQQQPY
-1463 YNEKNI
+1463 YETKYI
-1469 DLSTRTDTYVSA
+1469 DLATRTDTFVPA
-1481 TSTYAEAEVSS
+1481 TSTYAEAEVTS
-1492 PIISGRVVN
+1492 PVISGRVVN

-1752 RITSTPD
+1752 GITSTPD

-1789 NAPVK
+1789 NTPVK

-1925 LTNFKDISAT
+1925 LTNFKDISVT

-2362 KFYNEFVTTG
+2362 AFYNEFVTTG

-2528 TFQVFSADNPTD
+2528 AFQVFSADNPTD

-2548 GKTITIVDAMRV
+2548 GKTITIVDAMQV

-2685 DELDKETRDDFAAWG
+2685 DELDKETREDFAAWG

-2847 EKTAEGVKETPVSG
+2847 EKTAEGVKETPVNG

-2886 KVNGAIQVFTPED
+2886 KVNGALQVFTPED

>member
-119 KKQLDKDYAAKT
+119 KKQLDKDYASKT

-371 DYSQLNENGPKSGDL
+371 DYSQLNDNGPKSADL

-394 DTTIRALGSD
+394 DTTIRALGAD

-424 IDYLDVMDN
+424 IDYLDVMNN

-443 LVSRKSV
+443 LVSRKNIA
-450 DPKNLTEEHGTKLDG
+450 PENLTEEHGTRLDG
-465 EFVNIKDVKDLDPDF
+465 QFVNIKDVKDLDPDF
-480 KNKVHWMEQWSGMLD
+480 KNKIDWVEQWSGMLD

-500 IRFRTFSHP
+500 IHSRTFSHP
-509 VDTIKQSQNR
+509 VDTIKKSQNK
-519 TAPSTTQTVTNY
+519 TTPTTTETVTNY

-565 VKNLIKSGDLNEWG
+565 VKNIIKSGDLNEWG

-607 LNPTDGKGEVKT
+607 LNPADGKGEVRT

-695 HTSTS
+695 NTSTS

-744 STTTTSGVAVAGQT
+744 STSRTSGVVVAGQT

-764 AMRSDFKFT
+764 AMHSDFKYT
-773 NNAFPPV
+773 NNAYPPT
-780 YNLIPLGTP
+780 YTPLQPKP
-789 KQIPDLPK
+789 KQPLPDLPT
-797 PPSME
+797 PPSMV
-802 EPKKPK
+802 EPKKPE

-818 TYVIK
+818 TYVLK
-823 LRSGITKKVKNTDGT
+823 LHSDITKKVKNTEGT
-838 DLHNKTVAKGSDVL
+838 DLNDKTVAKGSDVL
-852 WELKVDNLPAGRK
+852 WELKADNLPAGRK

-874 VLPDGYELNLADTT
+874 VLPDGYELNLNDTT

-896 TYDAKTRKLTFTAKA
+896 AYDAKSRKLTFTAKE
-911 STLATWNKKDASA
+911 STLATWNKLLPA
-924 EKETSS
+924 
-930 VYSLAVTPLVS
+930 
-941 EVSTSDILSSKGSNV
+941 
-956 LAGELSY
+956 
-963 SPISTTENNGERAK
+963 
-977 DWANDVIQEGINTNS
+977 AN
-992 VDREKLLKDYPD
+992 
-1004 WIVTTPALLAT
+1004 
-1015 YAYLRTE
+1015 
-1022 KDVNWSSLK
+1022 
-1031 EHFQAEKYYSSS
+1031 
-1043 VVVGADGK
+1043 
-1051 RYLVLLKDPVF
+1051 
-1062 EATTDKT
+1062 
-1069 ILGGAGYGNLLK
+1069 
-1081 DATVKLV
+1081 
-1088 PYDDYA
+1088 
-1094 ASYGTTGLTVENGKQ
+1094 
-1109 KTSSTSR
+1109 
-1116 TKPEIANGDNSFLTA
+1116 
-1131 KAELNGVNGEEY
+1131 
-1143 LDALL
+1143 
-1148 EKAAKGEAL
+1148 
-1157 PKVVILNGNTR
+1157 
-1168 FNYENRS
+1168 
-1175 FSPQFGYFYKSGTG
+1175 
-1189 ENKFHV
+1189 
-1195 NNGGIVSSNFNTSQE
+1195 
-1210 TSLRNLL
+1210 
-1217 NSIEQNSNQPKGYY
+1217 
-1231 SIDLPNASNPSGD
+1231 
-1244 ISKQVSPQYKTF
+1244 
-1256 ESLIDS
+1256 
-1262 KVKPLLDK
+1262 
-1270 GVKVIYYR
+1270 
-1278 NVFDKGTTGVNNGI
+1278 
-1292 YFVGKDDGKFTTVEG
+1292 
-1307 KRVRDYT
+1307 
-1314 LRDDFKEYMKSDKP
+1314 
-1328 VVTSY
+1328 
-1333 QSPVFVDFEVPENA
+1333 
-1347 SIENVRLQFT
+1347 
-1357 SKEDFAELKKVY
+1357 
-1369 ANLKEDSVLPI
+1369 
-1380 VEAKESALNGGYIAT
+1380 
-1395 NAQNGLPYVIK
+1395 
-1406 VTGEDGK
+1406 
-1413 VKGYKLQ
+1413 
-1420 IALPSDG
+1420 
-1427 KSANEHLVGKFN
+1427 
-1439 INYQLSGAK
+1439 
-1448 EGSVVKSK
+1448 
-1456 AWQKQPY
+1456 
-1463 YNEKNI
+1463 
-1469 DLSTRTDTYVSA
+1469 
-1481 TSTYAEAEVSS
+1481 TYAEAEVTS
-1492 PIISGRVVN
+1492 PVISGRVVN
-1501 DNGNYRN
+1501 DNGNYLN
-1508 NFVFKVNDG
+1508 NFVFEVNDG

-1524 TATSNIVETHT
+1524 KTTSKIVKTRT

-1540 VKQNLDAD
+1540 VKRNLDAN

-1752 RITSTPD
+1752 GLTSTPE

-1935 TEEVDKGFYFIDD
+1935 TEQVDKGFYFIDD

-1970 EDMVS
+1970 ENMVS

-3121 PEPKVPEKPKKPGLP
+3121 PEPKPEPKVPEKPKKPGLP